1 MSGFASNA
9 HRLTPAQARELASEG
24 KIMLL
29 DVREPKELAASGKAK
44 GAVHVPLSL
53 IAMKADPRSP
63 DYDSRFRPTLP
74 IAVYCAAGARAGSA
88 AQVLTQLGYQA
99 QNIGGFADWCAC
111 GGAVE
116 A

>member
-1 MSGFASNA
+1 MFGFSKQAP
-9 HRLTPAQARELASEG
+9 RLTPAEARDLAAAG

-29 DVREPKELAASGKAK
+29 DVREAKEIAASGKAK

-53 IAMKADPRSP
+53 VAMKADPKGPAFDASFKT
-63 DYDSRFRPTLP
+63 DLP

-88 AQVLTQLGYQA
+88 VQTLKALGYDA
-99 QNIGGFADWCAC
+99 QNIGGFGDWCAC

-116 A
+116 R